1 VLEAADKVS
10 RNELKNSFARAA
22 TFDDELS
29 DKRGDETKSG
39 APRIVPRLVESLG
52 ADSMDFCVG
61 GKGAMGKRVEA
72 ILQVCHQSA
81 DPARGLRLLIES

>member
-1 VLEAADKVS
+1 MPLEAADKDS

-39 APRIVPRLVESLG
+39 ALRIVPRLVESLG
-52 ADSMDFCVG
+52 ADS
-61 GKGAMGKRVEA
+61 
-72 ILQVCHQSA
+72 ITSA
-81 DPARGLRLLIES
+81 SEEREQWAKESKLS